1 MAARAQ
7 AIPVR
12 APWHVAWW
20 RVMLLALVAAAAI
33 VTAILT
39 LRAGP
44 AAGTDPGRQEAPA
57 TDFRPAG
64 GYDLGGG
71 VVCHQC
77 L

>member
-7 AIPVR
+7 AIPVKVS
-12 APWHVAWW
+12 WHLAWW
-20 RVMLLALVAAAAI
+20 RVALLALVAVAAI
-33 VTAILT
+33 ATAALT

-44 AAGTDPGRQEAPA
+44 AANSGPGDRQIPVTDL
-57 TDFRPAG
+57 RPAG
-64 GYDLGGG
+64 GYDLGSG